1 MKKMYS
7 KPEILFESFVMST
20 NIAGCGGGVNPA
32 PTSGVCGLEW
42 GGDMIFTE
50 TVSGCSTVMPDGTGG
65 FCYDNPSDIG
75 AFFGS

>member
-20 NIAGCGGGVNPA
+20 NIAGCGAENDA

-50 TVSGCSTVMPDGTGG
+50 GVSGCKKVVPDGTGG
-65 FCYDNPSDIG
+65 FCYDNPSDIS
-75 AFFGS
+75 AIFGS